1 MLVGGNAPPRSGDQ
15 KRPGGL
21 PEAAGWF
28 RDARMQT
35 ILSGLR
41 KVVVVPTGLV
51 VAGGP
56 GKHRRPSRTAGQGE
70 LEPCWVTSAGVF
82 WWRSVPRLLV
92 ERIAGL
98 VRGWRLPSWCERS
111 SRSEKTQS
119 RILGNSAMNC
129 GGWDSPVGLSNYWL
143 NLTGPR
149 YAPPRRLA
157 MLR

>member
-1 MLVGGNAPPRSGDQ
+1 MLVCGIAPPRSGDQ

-35 ILSGLR
+35 ILSGLG
-41 KVVVVPTGLV
+41 KVVVVPPGPV
-51 VAGGP
+51 VAGGL

-82 WWRSVPRLLV
+82 WSRRVPRLLV
-92 ERIAGL
+92 GRIVGF
-98 VRGWRLPSWCERS
+98 VQGFVVPSWGQRS
-111 SRSEKTQS
+111 SRSEKTQ
-119 RILGNSAMNC
+119 RPDLGNSAVDC
-129 GGWDSPVGLSNYWL
+129 GGGDSPVGLSNYWL
-143 NLTGPR
+143 NLTGHR